1 MVLANAHTPR
11 PFDGSLIPPAGSQL
25 FGIPGPYVWDADSAR
40 HIPAVSR
47 AIQLYGGMVKQ
58 MPMNAYRS
66 GQVLP
71 RPPLLMAPDPTRGGP
86 WFVQVSVEDYLLN
99 GNAIALVT
107 ARGADGW
114 PLACCW
120 WPASW
125 VYITWMPPDVSS
137 VAYWLLGTALNPA
150 DVIHVRRGADRFMPV
165 RGVGVV
171 EESLGTLNRIAA
183 EEVYEFQALNNG
195 AVPSVAIIT
204 PTATLTQ
211 DVADDAKTGWME
223 KFSGP
228 NREPVILP
236 QGTIVQPLAWSPS
249 DAQLTEARK
258 MSLVDVANIFNL
270 DGYWLGSPVAGMTYK
285 TAAPQYQQILRTS
298 LEPVLADFEAVWSQ
312 AWLPRGQI
320 VHFDRNQLLRD
331 DMATTALA
339 LSTLTGAGIMTVDE
353 ARAYLELPAGAGASP
368 IVDNAPDAPAP
379 GDQQA
384 PPAPPQEQPSASNP

>member
-1 MVLANAHTPR
+1 MVVAQEHRPRGAN
-11 PFDGSLIPPAGSQL
+11 GSLIPPPGSQL
-25 FGIPGPYVWDADSAR
+25 FGIPGPYVWDAESAR
-40 HIPAVSR
+40 RIPAVSR

-58 MPMNAYRS
+58 MPMNAYR
-66 GQVLP
+66 GGTVLP
-71 RPPLLMAPDPTRGGP
+71 RPSLLVAPDPTRGGP

-107 ARGADGW
+107 AWGADGW
-114 PLACCW
+114 PLAVSW
-120 WPASW
+120 YPASW
-125 VYITWMPPDVSS
+125 VYITWMPPDPTS
-137 VAYWLLGTALNPA
+137 VQYWLLGTKLDNS

-171 EESLGTLNRIAA
+171 EESLGSLNRIAA
-183 EEVYEFQALNNG
+183 EEVYEAQALSNG

-204 PTATLTQ
+204 PTATLNQ
-211 DVADDAKTGWME
+211 DVADDAKNSWLD

-228 NREPVILP
+228 TREPVILP
-236 QGTIVQPLAWSPS
+236 QGTLIQPLAWSPT
-249 DAQLTEARK
+249 DAQLIEARK
-258 MSLVDVANIFNL
+258 LSLLDVANMFNL

-298 LEPVLADFEAVWSQ
+298 LEPVLADFESVWST

-339 LSTLTGAGIMTVDE
+339 LSTLTTAGIMTVDE
-353 ARAYLELPAGAGASP
+353 ARAYLELPAGSASAP
-368 IVDNAPDAPAP
+368 IVDNAPDT
-379 GDQQA
+379 
-384 PPAPPQEQPSASNP
+384 PAPPDQEQTSDAPAT